1 MKRQNITIISLAV
14 SAFVLMAA
22 LVFVQWFTTPQ
33 AVVAGSMEARGGD
46 YVATVANI
54 ASDVQ
59 GLFLLDARSRT
70 LGIYFYD
77 NNSKRVELM
86 SSFPISEVEQMPAR

>member
-1 MKRQNITIISLAV
+1 MKRQNITIISLAS
-14 SAFVLMAA
+14 SAFIMLIA
-22 LVFVQWFTTPQ
+22 LVLVQWLAAPQ
-33 AVVAGSMEARGGD
+33 VVVAGSMEARGGD

-70 LGIYFYD
+70 MGIYFYD
-77 NNSKRVELM
+77 NSTKRVELM
-86 SSFPISEVEQMPAR
+86 STFPISDVEQLPAR

>member
-1 MKRQNITIISLAV
+1 MKRQNITIISL
-14 SAFVLMAA
+14 SASAIILLVVLV
-22 LVFVQWFTTPQ
+22 LVQWFAVPQ
-33 AVVAGSMEARGGD
+33 TVVAGSMEARGGD

-70 LGIYFYD
+70 VGIYFYD
-77 NNSKRVELM
+77 NNTKRVELM
-86 SSFPISEVEQMPAR
+86 SSFPISEVEQVPTR